1 MNFISRLF
9 QTKLVE
15 CPRCLGKG
23 HVDLEDIKRLKKELF
38 WSPGKCAY
46 CKGRGRVHP
55 DTIEKLSV
63 DIEYLTVELTDW
75 ERQKLLNGD
84 ETALQRATAF
94 KEDVERIVKEIEFLY
109 YIENKEPVD
118 IAEYL
123 LHKYRRPLG
132 DTAERRDLIEYVNMV
147 INSKLKTSE

>member
-38 WSPGKCAY
+38 WGPGKCAY
-46 CKGRGRVHP
+46 CKGKGQVHP
-55 DTIEKLSV
+55 DTIEKLSA
-63 DIEYLTVELTDW
+63 DIEYLTVELPDT

-84 ETALQRATAF
+84 ENALQRANAF
-94 KEDVERIVKEIEFLY
+94 KEHVEREVKEIEYSY
-109 YIENKEPVD
+109 YIENKEPLD
-118 IAEYL
+118 IAEFL
-123 LHKYRRPLG
+123 LHKYRRPAG
-132 DTAERRDLIEYVNMV
+132 DTAERRELVDYINTV
-147 INSKLKTSE
+147 INSKLKKGE